1 MPRHYRRRRDATTT
15 HRVTRFLM
23 WLTVLC
29 VVALFPVHWY
39 GSKQS
44 PKRTEV
50 RKPPGV
56 KVTDR
61 TRLTEGITR
70 VEKPKDVQLDRLLL
84 QLQSPDAKVR
94 YRSAVALGTIGD
106 LKAIPALIKGLADR
120 GKFRHDLRMH
130 PSIRDDMVQ
139 GYVSVALAQI
149 GQAAVE
155 PLISALSSPDH
166 WVRKGSLNALGRI
179 DDERVV
185 VPVIRSLEDQDPLVR
200 SEAARMLGWISRR
213 GPDSRVLD
221 GLTRCLQDESVS
233 VRRSAVTALGEEL
246 KMHEPLIQVLDDS
259 DSDVRNEAIH
269 QLGVLQSA
277 RAVPAL
283 LGLLSRTRDHAT
295 LSYIASAFERI
306 GDPRAIEPLRQVV
319 RDTERQ
325 IPDYRRADIKE
336 VVNKI
341 QQKNGMQATEKYIR
355 GEWYVLVL
363 TGAFAGV
370 LIVVAYLTKRH
381 QRTRT

>member
-1 MPRHYRRRRDATTT
+1 
-15 HRVTRFLM
+15 
-23 WLTVLC
+23 
-29 VVALFPVHWY
+29 
-39 GSKQS
+39 
-44 PKRTEV
+44 
-50 RKPPGV
+50 
-56 KVTDR
+56 
-61 TRLTEGITR
+61 
-70 VEKPKDVQLDRLLL
+70 
-84 QLQSPDAKVR
+84 
-94 YRSAVALGTIGD
+94 
-106 LKAIPALIKGLADR
+106 
-120 GKFRHDLRMH
+120 
-130 PSIRDDMVQ
+130 
-139 GYVSVALAQI
+139 
-149 GQAAVE
+149 
-155 PLISALSSPDH
+155 
-166 WVRKGSLNALGRI
+166 
-179 DDERVV
+179 
-185 VPVIRSLEDQDPLVR
+185 
-200 SEAARMLGWISRR
+200 LGWISRR